1 MGLLNMNPQDEAL
14 LALGLG
20 LLQSKGSF
28 GNALG
33 QAGMQSMQT
42 LNQAKERERMSR
54 QQALQ
59 EQMANMQLQQAQRQ
73 AQEQEKASAFRAG
86 LKSPQEQMLSQ
97 AMGDGKGPTVGNAQN
112 LQPVDPNQQLMFGA
126 MQAGLMNPLDY
137 IKAQQKDSTPIKLGA
152 DEALLDPKTYQPLAT
167 NKKPDK
173 GPSDWQLFN
182 LSGAAARG
190 LTFDQ
195 WDQARRKAGATNVS
209 VNTGQKGFDN
219 TLKLRGDFRSE
230 PIYKAHQDVQS
241 AYSQITAS
249 LKQNSPAGD
258 LAGATKIMKILDPG
272 SVVRESELGM
282 AMAAS
287 GALDRMVNYAD
298 MTIRGTKLTPD
309 QRKDFQTL
317 ADKLFAESSRLY
329 NAKRQEYQGISQR
342 NGLNEL
348 DVLGPAS
355 STPRTPVRRGTHQ
368 GRKVVEY
375 SDGSIAYED

>member
-1 MGLLNMNPQDEAL
+1 MSGLLNMGPQDEAL

-20 LLQSKGSF
+20 LLNSKGSF

-33 QAGMQSMQT
+33 QAGMQSLQT
-42 LNQAKERERMSR
+42 LNQAKEREQRAR
-54 QQALQ
+54 QQAQQEEMQRMQVEQMRRQATLDTMTPTMRKPDFMDNRDVGLPGEAQPAPDLGGLAQQYMMAPGGLQRGLQLQ
-59 EQMANMQLQQAQRQ
+59 EMLKKQRTPPIISKPGDI
-73 AQEQEKASAFRAG
+73 ARDDSGAVLWSNPDKSEK
-86 LKSPQEQMLSQ
+86 
-97 AMGDGKGPTVGNAQN
+97 
-112 LQPVDPNQQLMFGA
+112 VDPNKPFMLVGGQIVP
-126 MQAGLMNPLDY
+126 NPAY
-137 IKAQQKDSTPIKLGA
+137 QKYAKEVAASGSTK
-152 DEALLDPKTYQPLAT
+152 
-167 NKKPDK
+167 
-173 GPSDWQLFN
+173 
-182 LSGAAARG
+182 
-190 LTFDQ
+190 
-195 WDQARRKAGATNVS
+195 VS
-209 VNTGQKGFDN
+209 VPVNLGQKGLDN

-317 ADKLFAESSRLY
+317 ADKLFKESERLY
-329 NAKRQEYQGISQR
+329 NAKRAEYKGIANR
-342 NGLNEL
+342 NSLPVE
-348 DVLGPAS
+348 DVLGPEP
-355 STPRTPVRRGTHQ
+355 STNGW
-368 GRKVVEY
+368 
-375 SDGSIAYED
+375 SIRPAE

>member
-1 MGLLNMNPQDEAL
+1 MGLLNMGPQDEAL

-20 LLQSKGSF
+20 LLNSKGSF

-33 QAGMQSMQT
+33 QSGMQAMQT
-42 LNQAKERERMSR
+42 LNQAKERE
-54 QQALQ
+54 
-59 EQMANMQLQQAQRQ
+59 QLAKQRQ
-73 AQEQEKASAFRAG
+73 AQEQMQQMQVQQMQQKLAEQQKAEAFRAS
-86 LKSPQEQMLSQ
+86 LKSPQQQNVANAL
-97 AMGDGKGPTVGNAQN
+97 GGGGGPTMANAAK
-112 LQPVDPNQQLMFGA
+112 LGPADPNAEMMFGA

-209 VNTGQKGFDN
+209 VNTGQKGYEN
-219 TLKLRGDFRSE
+219 ESKLRNDFKSE
-230 PIYKAHQDVQS
+230 PIYKDYQDMLSAHK
-241 AYSQITAS
+241 QIKAGI
-249 LKQNSPAGD
+249 KADNPVGD
-258 LAGATKIMKILDPG
+258 LATATKIMKLLDPS

-287 GALDRMVNYAD
+287 GRMDRLKNFIDLQVNG
-298 MTIRGTKLTPD
+298 RKLTPT
-309 QRKDFQTL
+309 QRQEFGSL
-317 ADKLFAESSRLY
+317 ADELMGAAGQAYNVKRAEY
-329 NAKRQEYQGISQR
+329 AGFGKRY
-342 NGLNEL
+342 GLDEG
-348 DVLGPAS
+348 VLGGSYTKPPADDGLPPMS
-355 STPRTPVRRGTHQ
+355 AIDAEIERRKKG
-368 GRKVVEY
+368 K
-375 SDGSIAYED
+375 

>member
-1 MGLLNMNPQDEAL
+1 LLN
-14 LALGLG
+14 
-20 LLQSKGSF
+20 SKGSF

-33 QAGMQSMQT
+33 QAGMQSLGV
-42 LNQAKERERMSR
+42 LNQAKERE
-54 QQALQ
+54 
-59 EQMANMQLQQAQRQ
+59 QLAKQRQ
-73 AQEQEKASAFRAG
+73 AQEQMQQMQVQQMQQKLAEQQKAEAFRAS
-86 LKSPQEQMLSQ
+86 LKSPQQQNVSNAL
-97 AMGDGKGPTVGNAQN
+97 GGGGGPTMANASK
-112 LQPVDPNQQLMFGA
+112 LGPADPNAEMMFGA
-126 MQAGLMNPLDY
+126 MQAGLMSPIDY
-137 IKAQQKDSTPIKLGA
+137 IKAQQKDETPISVPDGGA
-152 DEALLDPKTYQPLAT
+152 LFDRRAGKTIYE
-167 NKKPDK
+167 NKKEPAT
-173 GPSDWQLFN
+173 PADWQLYN

-190 LTFDQ
+190 VPFDE
-195 WDQARRKAGATNVS
+195 WNRANKRSAASSVS
-209 VNTGQKGFDN
+209 VNTGQKGLDN

-317 ADKLFAESSRLY
+317 ADKLFKESERLY
-329 NAKRQEYQGISQR
+329 NAKRAEYKGIANR
-342 NGLNEL
+342 NSLPVE
-348 DVLGPAS
+348 DVLGPEP
-355 STPRTPVRRGTHQ
+355 STG
-368 GRKVVEY
+368 GW
-375 SDGSIAYED
+375 SIRPAE